1 MKIYNEEKMEE
12 IRSKLGLEYM
22 SYDDMCYFLFCK
34 IMSREKTFCKKH
46 FRIINEGSSR
56 TAYSIINAD
65 AVMKIS
71 HYMENYEKEVCLQ
84 GAIENRMFE
93 KYSEEELCYE
103 IYGFSDNYGVIFCQE
118 LETYLSSENLIDYG
132 LTDLYEYIKNIHKD
146 TKDEEEMSED
156 DFYYYIEDNINYYL
170 EDNYQDY
177 CIFDD
182 IHIDNIGID
191 KEYGKLRL
199 LDLGYGDIGSV
210 AEEVTRELLEDG
222 THIIRGLCDF
232 NSTAI
237 HELVKN
243 YGGYDNEIVA

>member
-1 MKIYNEEKMEE
+1 
-12 IRSKLGLEYM
+12 
-22 SYDDMCYFLFCK
+22 
-34 IMSREKTFCKKH
+34 
-46 FRIINEGSSR
+46 
-56 TAYSIINAD
+56 
-65 AVMKIS
+65 
-71 HYMENYEKEVCLQ
+71 
-84 GAIENRMFE
+84 
-93 KYSEEELCYE
+93 
-103 IYGFSDNYGVIFCQE
+103 
-118 LETYLSSENLIDYG
+118 
-132 LTDLYEYIKNIHKD
+132 
-146 TKDEEEMSED
+146 MSED

-170 EDNYQDY
+170 GDNYQDY
-177 CIFDD
+177 YIFDD

-199 LDLGYGDIGSV
+199 LDLGYGDTGSV